1 MEEIL
6 KEISNSIISQLGL
19 GGLIVVIIV
28 ILLIRYLHQK
38 LRADI
43 FKEIYSITNKKDDD
57 KELKKNKSYLIEE
70 NNSELDNTFLTN
82 FVDEYFNDSN
92 KVQKYTTE
100 INMKMFK
107 IYDRQN
113 QKQGTIIIIHDNFN
127 SKVG

>member
-57 KELKKNKSYLIEE
+57 KELKK
-70 NNSELDNTFLTN
+70 
-82 FVDEYFNDSN
+82 
-92 KVQKYTTE
+92 
-100 INMKMFK
+100 INPISLKK
-107 IYDRQN
+107 IIVN
-113 QKQGTIIIIHDNFN
+113 WIIHF
-127 SKVG
+127 